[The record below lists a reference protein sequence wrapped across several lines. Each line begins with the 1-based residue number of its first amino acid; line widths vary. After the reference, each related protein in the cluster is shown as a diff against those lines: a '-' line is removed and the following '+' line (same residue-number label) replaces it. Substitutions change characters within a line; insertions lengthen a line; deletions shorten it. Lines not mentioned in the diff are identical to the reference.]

1 MKRFLPLPLLAALT
15 LAAGCADRPTVVR
28 TDLQRDSL
36 RTVIERKDS
45 LIEAVFA
52 DINTITENLARIKVH
67 EQLISSAPAEGIE
80 RPIDRVNSDLA
91 AIERLLAE
99 NRTRIASLQQSA
111 AGLRRARLRIGELEQ
126 LIGGLEAQIAGKDTE
141 IAQLRTELAEQ
152 AVEVQELN
160 DRLTAEQASRREE
173 VAALSERNDALDR
186 ELHAVCYIVGSRRK
200 LIEAGIIDRKG
211 FIGRT
216 YRVSPD
222 NSPEFFMQAD
232 SRELVE
238 IPIRQKRVKIV
249 TAHPE
254 SSYRLIRSS
263 DRTVLKL
270 VITDPVRFWE
280 SSRVLIVSHR

>member
-1 MKRFLPLPLLAALT
+1 M
-15 LAAGCADRPTVVR
+15 
-28 TDLQRDSL
+28 
-36 RTVIERKDS
+36 
-45 LIEAVFA
+45 
-52 DINTITENLARIKVH
+52 
-67 EQLISSAPAEGIE
+67 ISSAPAEGIE

-186 ELHAVCYIVGSRRK
+186 ELHAVCYLS
-200 LIEAGIIDRKG
+200 LIHI
-211 FIGRT
+211 
-216 YRVSPD
+216 
-222 NSPEFFMQAD
+222 
-232 SRELVE
+232 
-238 IPIRQKRVKIV
+238 
-249 TAHPE
+249 
-254 SSYRLIRSS
+254 
-263 DRTVLKL
+263 
-270 VITDPVRFWE
+270 
-280 SSRVLIVSHR
+280 